1 VPSGLGTVRGWLVSY
16 PFKWDGYLRGNF
28 VLGGS
33 FSFAIL
39 EADVDGLG
47 LESRN
52 GVDVDGLGFKSW
64 RAVGPPFFKIVIPSL
79 EPAVAVKNAE
89 AVCYLAVHC

>member
-1 VPSGLGTVRGWLVSY
+1 VPSRLGTVRGWLVSY
-16 PFKWDGYLRGNF
+16 PFNWDGYLRGNF
-28 VLGGS
+28 VLGGN

-47 LESRN
+47 LESRR
-52 GVDVDGLGFKSW
+52 GVDVDGL
-64 RAVGPPFFKIVIPSL
+64 FKIVISSL